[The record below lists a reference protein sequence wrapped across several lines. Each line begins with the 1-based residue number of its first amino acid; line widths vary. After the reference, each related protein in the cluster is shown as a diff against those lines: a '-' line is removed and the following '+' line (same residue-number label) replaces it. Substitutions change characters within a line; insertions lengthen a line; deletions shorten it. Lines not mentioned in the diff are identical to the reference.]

1 MPHFKA
7 FGIINL
13 QYKDLFIKCLMK
25 VAQQTQKPLAGPIR
39 FELQHQGKK
48 L

>member
-13 QYKDLFIKCLMK
+13 QYKKKEFVKKFLIKPQMAKTC
-25 VAQQTQKPLAGPIR
+25 QDNNWIIISNIPIS
-39 FELQHQGKK
+39 
-48 L
+48 